1 MSGLN
6 GFDLILLVIFF
17 YISFKL
23 YKRAKKEHN
32 NE

>member
-6 GFDLILLVIFF
+6 GLDILLLIIFF

-23 YKRAKKEHN
+23 YMRAKKEN
-32 NE
+32 DNE